1 LADAEAVRLVA
12 QRTPSLVSAGSQA
25 MAPPADM
32 PDFDGLFRAQIQ
44 YVGRTLR
51 YLGVD
56 QAHLED
62 ACQEVFVVVHRRL
75 VEYRPDASLRAWIRQ
90 ICVGVARNRRRS
102 IRRRREDAGGSP
114 PEAVVPP
121 HQQRDLELR
130 HLRDRLLAILEELPA
145 EQRDVFV
152 LYEIEKLTMP
162 EVAEAL
168 SCPLQTAYSRLNAAR
183 AKVRARA
190 GGGSG

>member
-1 LADAEAVRLVA
+1 LTSEAAVRTVA
-12 QRTPSLVSAGSQA
+12 QRTRSVVS
-25 MAPPADM
+25 PASSATGAVDAA
-32 PDFDGLFRAQIQ
+32 DFDELFRAQVQ

-75 VEYRPDASLRAWIRQ
+75 KEYKPGGLQRAWIRQ
-90 ICVGVARNRRRS
+90 ICVGVARNRRRTL
-102 IRRRREDAGGSP
+102 RRRREDASGEDP
-114 PEAVVPP
+114 PGTVVAPN
-121 HQQRDLELR
+121 QERDLELR
-130 HLRDRLLAILEELPA
+130 HLRDRLLAILEELPV

-152 LYEIEKLTMP
+152 LYEIEQLTMS

-183 AKVRARA
+183 ARVRARVQ
-190 GGGSG
+190 GGIE